1 MTFQKL
7 GRNCPICNGISRGRG
22 RGGGDCRQSA
32 NQLIH
37 CRTGLELSTIPVG
50 WKFIKLDNAGFGL
63 FAPDDSDWNS
73 SQKQEW
79 QQKVEADRK
88 LRLLRQQQ
96 ELASALPVAER
107 NHAIKK
113 LHKYLGLSQKHRTH
127 LRARHLTDAQIDA
140 GYFFTIH
147 PDQELPPG
155 IPANLP
161 GIISTRLND
170 HAWGRLATKT
180 LGFACP
186 AFDVEGNIIG
196 WQLRVDDATDNKY
209 RWAKGWKSS
218 HLPNGELPITVCR
231 PVSPIGHEL
240 ACTDPTTRLRHECS
254 VERSERSA
262 ESVYSELVESVLQKE
277 SVGLA
282 EGLLKPY
289 IAAQTFGSIFIGA
302 AGGNFAPKQLK
313 ASLDALKPTIV
324 TLYPDAGSVSNPHVM
339 RQYEQTI
346 NLVTGWGMP
355 VQVAWW
361 GQIDKTHPDVDELI
375 GSELSDS
382 ELIDSELI
390 GSELVDSELIDPAS
404 VDSKLI
410 TFESTN
416 LDLIGLEVEASEST
430 SDGVQPNVQGDEPEA
445 PLRDFYPLPQA
456 ERLELTTPSQ
466 QHSGQKITRYTNE
479 ITYITPQE
487 FLALGAQYSGYT
499 PSTQKLN
506 DRQNSPI
513 DRDEWELTFGFGKR
527 LRERIKQTLNG
538 FKGFGL
544 RRERSVERKTPS
556 PVPELPEGQ
565 PKPKEAP
572 DQLFQDA
579 NERLQT
585 WQDAVSS
592 GYKYILD
599 KSAPGLGK
607 SHAAG
612 IALPN
617 ALGVEKLWYLANDHR
632 NPTTGVIE
640 TNYTD
645 LPVRHNGLKID
656 DSRHTPNGNPFL
668 IWAKPGEQPDTQGN
682 CYRTELFFKFRAK
695 NLNVEASGS
704 SPICQSCKLA
714 PLCKSGI
721 GAKYSASFRG
731 DRRSALAADRIRAHA
746 DSLPS
751 QTEFDYSSSGLL
763 WDEASSQIKPMA
775 EVEVSLKDFDQAWAE
790 LEVKAPELH
799 IALKP
804 VRLALRPL
812 LSGDVK
818 QPYHGW
824 DDAAIRALL
833 PVSELPQDV
842 LVAIIAQLET
852 IKPDLSFLDQPS
864 EALTAPE
871 RNRLGISKAQQQ
883 LVNQHFWREE
893 FQEFADGFDKLTLNW
908 LVPFLKVWNGERGA
922 VRCEWGTLSIFTN
935 RDRSPQIA
943 AKAKFNIF
951 LDATASRE
959 SLALKFGID
968 ASEIYVI
975 EQQVPDHGNLK
986 IIQVTGMGKLG
997 KDRSDSLN
1005 ARVSAL
1011 KPALSEKYPGIR
1023 FGDWKAH
1030 AEADDAQWFVNLRGS
1045 NKFQD
1050 VPTLAVFGVPY
1061 QNVGHLQAEYQ
1072 TLTGEY
1078 AALDKEHSHA
1088 GLQRFIEDTTQAE
1101 IEQAVGRLRS
1111 HIRPNEELTFI
1122 FVGDYDLSF
1131 LGLPIEQIE
1140 AFQICPEAGTPAQ
1153 ITRWKILEAM
1163 KLLKEQGEKI
1173 TQGAIAHH
1181 AGISQPLIAKIAAQ
1195 FGGWGCLKKILLS
1208 LLDPLY
1214 SDSNNFDASSTRLQ
1228 RDPSTNSGQALDDEE
1243 KWLAQTYLP
1252 ILLEEPPEEA
1262 VQNIGQVIQ
1271 GYGISAF
1278 LRILGVSSLQTQ
1290 ARLLALVLQGFPEI
1304 FLQDF
1309 FHYKI

>member
-1 MTFQKL
+1 MNFHKL

-22 RGGGDCRQSA
+22 RGGKDCRQSA
-32 NQLIH
+32 NELIH

-96 ELASALPVAER
+96 ELASALPAAER

-113 LHKYLGLSQKHRTH
+113 LHKYLGLSQKHRTQ
-127 LRARHLTDAQIDA
+127 LRVRHLTDAQIDA

-161 GIISTRLND
+161 GI
-170 HAWGRLATKT
+170 AWGRLATKT
-180 LGFACP
+180 PGFACP

-231 PVSPIGHEL
+231 PIDGIQNPG
-240 ACTDPTTRLRHECS
+240 
-254 VERSERSA
+254 
-262 ESVYSELVESVLQKE
+262 
-277 SVGLA
+277 VGLA
-282 EGLLKPY
+282 EGILKPF
-289 IAAQTFGSIFIGA
+289 IAAQKQGQIFIGA
-302 AGGNFAPKQLK
+302 AGAHFPPQQLK
-313 ASLDALKPTIV
+313 ASLETISKEQNALFVV
-324 TLYPDAGSVSNPHVM
+324 TLYPDAGAVSNLNVM
-339 RQYEQTI
+339 RRYEETI
-346 NLVTGWGMP
+346 NLIKGWGMP

-375 GSELSDS
+375 GSELS
-382 ELIDSELI
+382 
-390 GSELVDSELIDPAS
+390 
-404 VDSKLI
+404 
-410 TFESTN
+410 
-416 LDLIGLEVEASEST
+416 
-430 SDGVQPNVQGDEPEA
+430 
-445 PLRDFYPLPQA
+445 
-456 ERLELTTPSQ
+456 
-466 QHSGQKITRYTNE
+466 HE

-487 FLALGAQYSGYT
+487 FLALGDLYSNYK
-499 PSTQKLN
+499 PSTQN
-506 DRQNSPI
+506 TFNQNSPI
-513 DRDEWELTFGFGKR
+513 DRDEWELSFGFGKR
-527 LRERIKQTLNG
+527 LRERIKQTLNS
-538 FKGFGL
+538 FKGFG
-544 RRERSVERKTPS
+544 KTPS
-556 PVPELPEGQ
+556 PQ

-607 SHAAG
+607 SHTAG
-612 IALPN
+612 IALPD
-617 ALGVEKLWYLANDHR
+617 AFGVEKLWYLASDHR

-640 TNYTD
+640 TNYVD

-668 IWAKPGEQPDTQGN
+668 IWAKSGEQPDTQGN
-682 CYRTELFFKFRAK
+682 CHRTELFHKFRAK

-721 GAKYSASFRG
+721 GAKYGASFRG
-731 DRRSALAADRIRAHA
+731 DRRSALATDRIRAHA

-751 QTEFDYSSSGLL
+751 PNEFDYSSSGLL

-775 EVEVSLKDFDQAWAE
+775 EVQVTLKDFDQAWAE

-799 IALKP
+799 YALKP

-824 DDAAIRALL
+824 DDAAIRSLL

-842 LVAIIAQLET
+842 LEAVIEQLEA
-852 IKPDLSFLDQPS
+852 IKPDLSFLDQQS

-883 LVNQHFWREE
+883 LVNQHFRREE
-893 FQEFADGFDKLTLNW
+893 FEEFADGFDKLTLNW

-943 AKAKFNIF
+943 AAAKFNIF

-975 EQQVPDHGNLK
+975 EQQVPNHGNLK

-997 KDRSDSLN
+997 KNRSDSLN

-1011 KPALSEKYPGIR
+1011 KPALSKKYPGIR

-1030 AEADDAQWFVNLRGS
+1030 AEAGDAEWFVNLRGS
-1045 NKFQD
+1045 NEFQD
-1050 VPTLAVFGVPY
+1050 VPALAVFGVPY
-1061 QNVGHLQAEYQ
+1061 QNVGHLQAQYQ

-1078 AALDKEHSHA
+1078 AALDKKHSHP

-1140 AFQICPEAGTPAQ
+1140 AFQICPQAGTLSQ

-1163 KLLKEQGEKI
+1163 RLLKQQGQKI
-1173 TQGAIAHH
+1173 TQGAISEY

-1195 FGGWGCLKKILLS
+1195 FGGWGRLKKILLV

-1228 RDPSTNSGQALDDEE
+1228 RDPMTSSGQALDDDE

-1262 VQNIGQVIQ
+1262 VQNIGQIIQ

-1278 LRILGVSSLQTQ
+1278 LRILAVSSLQTQ
-1290 ARLLALVLQGFPEI
+1290 AKLLALVLRGFPEI
-1304 FLQDF
+1304 FQQDF